1 MDVNNTPY
9 FLLRG
14 QADFEQGSSHLSWN
28 PSLHALTLAQNQALR
43 LPASDPAAALLAWQA
58 SRPLALDS
66 FNQIGRLS
74 VDGSRVEFNSG
85 RGYLTLQDSELVDV
99 VAPQGSFT
107 DMAFA
112 AVAAGGN
119 PGFGRPAGD
128 GRLALPFSDAVNQH
142 GLLLFHLARR
152 WQTFCEWGN
161 AEGED
166 AASQTPLRACIDAEQ
181 RVWLISATRLMLC
194 SGEPLPLPYT
204 PETIRFEP
212 EQSNPHPLRRVWQQA
227 LPEGL
232 QALALCCDLE
242 QLYILCHDG
251 AGAQTILSRPLSDLA
266 DAPFKVYACPAELPF
281 AVDLALAA
289 DSSLPD
295 SGRLAALVPRAAG
308 DINFTQRDCP
318 VLVLQSDSETGSGNV
333 QLLHERYPLQSL
345 AVPRFVSSAD
355 GQLRYQAAAD
365 PDFPEIVPRPRELHA
380 LRRPQFNLEG
390 TALLHELDSGQVDTQ
405 WHRLYLD
412 ACIPAGCEI
421 KVAVRVF
428 ASRQAPRPKPVD
440 QPPPLWNPLPSE
452 LPFAVSLAGQQPGS
466 SGLFEIL
473 LQQPAGPMRQLRG
486 RYLQLQ
492 VSLRG
497 DGRQSPALH
506 AIRVYYPRFS
516 YQEAYF
522 PEFYRQELS
531 YDASQTIGP
540 ANGADVRERLLAA
553 FEGVLTP
560 LEGRIAASEQL
571 VHPDATP
578 AGNLPWLAEA
588 VGGRLPLHW
597 PEARQR
603 RWLRDVTLV
612 QQYKGTL
619 AAVNL
624 ALDIASD
631 GGVQRGEIVVLEN
644 FRLRR
649 TMATILGVDMDDG
662 DHPLTLGTGMSGNSI
677 IGDSLIL
684 SESDARQFLALFAPE
699 LATTDEAAQVKAF
712 FEEYAHQVSIL
723 LHGRAVGLRTTVEDV
738 LAEQLPAHLQYKII
752 ETEHPF
758 VLGISPLLG
767 MDTFIETAPPL
778 RRVTLDDTYL
788 GREGVLKNPAA
799 FSPEDINALAL

>member
-1 MDVNNTPY
+1 MDVNNTSY
-9 FLLRG
+9 FLLKG

-28 PSLHALTLAQNQALR
+28 AGLQALTLAQNQALR
-43 LPASDPAAALLAWQA
+43 LPASDPAAALLAWQNSA
-58 SRPLALDS
+58 PLALDS

-74 VDGSRVEFNSG
+74 DDGTRVEFNSG
-85 RGYLTLQDSELVDV
+85 RGYLTLQDNELRDV
-99 VAPQGSFT
+99 VAPQGLFT

-112 AVAAGGN
+112 AVASSGK
-119 PGFGRPAGD
+119 PDFGQPAGD
-128 GRLALPFSDAVNQH
+128 GRLALPFSDGNNQH

-152 WQTFCEWGN
+152 WQTFCAWGN

-166 AASQTPLRACIDAEQ
+166 AASQMPVRACVDAEQ
-181 RVWLISATRLMLC
+181 RIWLISNSGLMLC
-194 SGEPLPLPYT
+194 SGEALPLPYT
-204 PETIRFEP
+204 PQPVRFEP
-212 EQSNPHPLRRVWQQA
+212 EQANPHPLNRIWQQA
-227 LPEGL
+227 LPEGM
-232 QALALCCDLE
+232 QALALCCDL
-242 QLYILCHDG
+242 QQIFILCHDG
-251 AGAQTILSRPLSDLA
+251 MGAQAIVTRPLSALA
-266 DAPFKVYACPAELPF
+266 DAPFKAYACPAELPF
-281 AVDLALAA
+281 AIDLALAA
-289 DSSLPD
+289 DSALPD
-295 SGRLAALVPRAAG
+295 SGRLAALVPRAA
-308 DINFTQRDCP
+308 DDLNFAQRDCP
-318 VLVLQSDSETGSGNV
+318 VLTLHWDNETNTG
-333 QLLHERYPLQSL
+333 QARLLYERYPMLSQ
-345 AVPRFVSSAD
+345 AVSRFVSSAD
-355 GQLRYQAAAD
+355 GQLRYQAEAD
-365 PDFPEIVPRPRELHA
+365 PDFPQIVPRPRELHA
-380 LRRPQFNLEG
+380 LRRPQFHLEG

-412 ACIPAGCEI
+412 ACIPPGCDI
-421 KVAVRVF
+421 QIAVRVF
-428 ASRQAPRPKPVD
+428 ASRQAVRPKPIE
-440 QPPPLWNPLPSE
+440 QPAPLWNPLPSE
-452 LPFAVSLAGQQPGS
+452 LPFAASLAGQQLGT

-473 LQQPAGPMRQLRG
+473 LQQPTGPVRQLRG
-486 RYLQLQ
+486 RYLQIQ
-492 VSLRG
+492 VTLRG

-531 YDASQTIGP
+531 YDPAQAVGP

-571 VHPDATP
+571 LAPEATP
-578 AGNLPWLAEA
+578 VANLPWLAEA
-588 VGGRLPLHW
+588 VGGRLPSHW

-603 RWLRDVTLV
+603 RWLRDLTLI

-619 AAVNL
+619 AGLNL
-624 ALDIASD
+624 ALDIVSD

-649 TMATILGVDMDDG
+649 TMATILGIDMDDG

-677 IGDSLIL
+677 VGDSLIL

-699 LATTDEAAQVKAF
+699 LATVDEAAQVKAF

-723 LHGRAVGLRTTVEDV
+723 LHGRAVSLRTAVEDI
-738 LAEQLPAHLQYKII
+738 LTEQLPAHLQYRII

-758 VLGISPLLG
+758 VLGIAPLLG
-767 MDTFIETAPPL
+767 MDTFIETAPPF

-788 GREGVLKNPAA
+788 GREGILKNPAA
-799 FSPEDINALAL
+799 FSPEDINAQA